1 MRLRTRF
8 FLLLTL
14 LTPYISEAD
23 VPTSNSHDQKAVID
37 TAQTTAAREL
47 GKPVQ
52 LAIKTFNTEQG
63 WAFIHAT
70 MLGADGQPFSYAGTE
85 FAQAAEAGIKSTSY
99 AALLQRTH
107 GGAWHMVVE
116 RIGPTDMAWADW
128 SQQYGAPPTLFGP
141 IPK

>member
-14 LTPYISEAD
+14 LTPYICEAD
-23 VPTSNSHDQKAVID
+23 VPSSNSPDHKAVEA
-37 TAQTTAAREL
+37 AQANAAREL

-107 GGAWHMVVE
+107 DGKWHIVVE
-116 RIGPTDMAWADW
+116 RIGPTDLAWADW

>member
-37 TAQTTAAREL
+37 TAQATAAREL

-52 LAIKTFNTEQG
+52 HLRLFFFKMAQG
-63 WAFIHAT
+63 IEIGNF
-70 MLGADGQPFSYAGTE
+70 GGVGESQGSGRDQS
-85 FAQAAEAGIKSTSY
+85 
-99 AALLQRTH
+99 QR
-107 GGAWHMVVE
+107 
-116 RIGPTDMAWADW
+116 PN
-128 SQQYGAPPTLFGP
+128 GAPAGGQAG
-141 IPK
+141 